1 MSKTLLTEIR
11 NVSVI
16 AAILSAVQILITI
29 PAGYFG
35 AAAVLGT
42 LLGLIV
48 ALLNFSLMGVIL
60 EKCIASSKGASGL
73 MGFGYIGRLA
83 LIALA
88 VVWAM
93 KVDYLNYLCVI
104 IPLLFPQ
111 IAIFIINLMRK
122 KERKSESDER
132 T

>member
-16 AAILSAVQILITI
+16 AAILSAVQILITAI
-29 PAGYFG
+29 TGYFG
-35 AAAVLGT
+35 TAAVLGT

-48 ALLNFSLMGVIL
+48 ALLNFSCMGIIL
-60 EKCIASSKGASGL
+60 EKCIASNKGASGL

-88 VVWAM
+88 VIWAM

-111 IAIFIINLMRK
+111 IAIFIINIMRK
-122 KERKSESDER
+122 TERKSEGDER